1 MRRDDGGKSGHA
13 CVTCALCNEG
23 ASENA
28 PHELFLEPPC
38 LTLTLTFMEVSAS
51 TTPEP
56 HTCSYHSVYLD
67 LYGNDE
73 ADFSEQVPED
83 EKKDAQFYEQSIPL
97 GTTLPAS
104 NMATTDPRLASRMD
118 TKPIQAAPA
127 SPASA
132 TATLTAG
139 SAIQAYATPQL
150 QDPSTPPPSAGL
162 QMPLTQKIP
171 TYEQP
176 QSGYRDTS
184 RLSTERTIRPS
195 EMKDEG

>member
-1 MRRDDGGKSGHA
+1 MRRDGGKSGHA
-13 CVTCALCNEG
+13 RVTSVLCNEG

-28 PHELFLEPPC
+28 PHELFLEPPPC
-38 LTLTLTFMEVSAS
+38 LTLTLTFMEAS
-51 TTPEP
+51 ISTISES
-56 HTCSYHSVYLD
+56 HTCSYHVIYLD

-83 EKKDAQFYEQSIPL
+83 EKKDAQSYEQSIPL
-97 GTTLPAS
+97 GTTLTAS
-104 NMATTDPRLASRMD
+104 TMVTTDPRLASRMD
-118 TKPIQAAPA
+118 TKPIQAATA

-132 TATLTAG
+132 TATLTG
-139 SAIQAYATPQL
+139 SNHQAYSTPQL
-150 QDPSTPPPSAGL
+150 QDPSTPPSSMAP

-176 QSGYRDTS
+176 QSGYRDAS

>member
-1 MRRDDGGKSGHA
+1 MTGGKSGHA
-13 CVTCALCNEG
+13 RVTGVLCNEE

-28 PHELFLEPPC
+28 PHELFLEPPPC
-38 LTLTLTFMEVSAS
+38 LTLTLTFMEASIS

-56 HTCSYHSVYLD
+56 HTCSYHAICLD

-83 EKKDAQFYEQSIPL
+83 EKKDAQSYEQSVPL
-97 GTTLPAS
+97 GTTHTAS
-104 NMATTDPRLASRMD
+104 TMATTDPRLASRMD
-118 TKPIQAAPA
+118 TKPIQVVTA
-127 SPASA
+127 SPATA
-132 TATLTAG
+132 TATLNAG
-139 SAIQAYATPQL
+139 SNLQAYSTPQL
-150 QDPSTPPPSAGL
+150 QDPSTPPSP

-176 QSGYRDTS
+176 QSGYRDAS